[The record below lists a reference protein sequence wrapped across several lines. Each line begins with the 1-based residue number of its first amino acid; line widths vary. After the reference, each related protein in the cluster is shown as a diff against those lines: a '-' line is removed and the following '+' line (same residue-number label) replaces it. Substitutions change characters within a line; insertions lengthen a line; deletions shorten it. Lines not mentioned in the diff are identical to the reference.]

1 MMISEWGL
9 LNWAAALCLVF
20 LTLGVI
26 GAVYRI
32 VRGPSIL
39 DRAIATD
46 VLLITIS
53 SGLVVT
59 MVLLDNTDYIIFV
72 VVASVIGFVGSVTLA
87 RYTVDAV
94 PEVKRSMEDAEHAD
108 HEHQEGRSAV
118 TGRNAGET
126 LGETETAA
134 VSRMTGS
141 VDAPDSPEG
150 TLHGSHEP
158 HDAAHREREEND
170 RG

>member
-59 MVLLDNTDYIIFV
+59 MVLLDTTDYIIFV

-94 PEVKRSMEDAEHAD
+94 PEVKRSMEDSEHTD

-118 TGRNAGET
+118 TGRNAEET
-126 LGETETAA
+126 LGETGA

-141 VDAPDSPEG
+141 VDAPESPEG
-150 TLHGSHEP
+150 TLHGNHETP
-158 HDAAHREREEND
+158 GEGQGNN

>member
-1 MMISEWGL
+1 MMIAEWGL
-9 LNWAAALCLVF
+9 LNWAAAICLVF
-20 LTLGVI
+20 LTIGLI

-46 VLLITIS
+46 VLLITLS
-53 SGLVVT
+53 SGLVVA
-59 MVLLDNTDYIIFV
+59 MVLQDTTDYIIFV

-94 PEVKRSMEDAEHAD
+94 PEVKRHMEDAEHTD
-108 HEHQEGRSAV
+108 HEHQAGRSSV
-118 TGRNAGET
+118 TGRNAEET
-126 LGETETAA
+126 LGEIGA
-134 VSRMTGS
+134 VAGMTGS

-150 TLHGSHEP
+150 TLHGA
-158 HDAAHREREEND
+158 DHRGAGRVERKEND